1 MFLLSWMAVGF
12 LLQVSP
18 TSSRLRETEEGTEQ
32 NQVSQQEKKN
42 TFGVLTNKRKIKHL
56 TPSNRLYL

>member
-42 TFGVLTNKRKIKHL
+42 NTSWTFEDYVVPTYLEFVHVL
-56 TPSNRLYL
+56 

>member
-32 NQVSQQEKKN
+32 NQVSQQEKKKY
-42 TFGVLTNKRKIKHL
+42 FWGSYK
-56 TPSNRLYL
+56 